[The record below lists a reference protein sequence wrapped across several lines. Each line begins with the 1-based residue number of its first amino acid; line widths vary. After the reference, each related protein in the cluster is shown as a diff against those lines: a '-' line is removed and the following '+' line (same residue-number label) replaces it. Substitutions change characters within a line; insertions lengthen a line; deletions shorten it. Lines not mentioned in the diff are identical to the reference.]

1 MSELEKKD
9 IYACALA
16 MPTPEN
22 PVCSEWVYEI
32 ERQLTQNKE
41 DEIYLIGHS
50 LGGPA
55 ILRCLEKTN
64 NTNVYGTILVSSP
77 SEKNTNRKIDSF
89 LESEFDFDRIQ
100 QSSKR
105 FAVIHGD
112 NDPLVPVAQAE
123 FLADRFQAPLVLIR
137 NGGHLNGS
145 AGWFMLPQ
153 CLEAL
158 NHMMK

>member
-1 MSELEKKD
+1 MRELEKRD

-22 PVCSEWVYEI
+22 PICSEWVYEI
-32 ERQLTQNKE
+32 ERQMTQNKE

-55 ILRCLEKTN
+55 ILRCLEETN
-64 NTNVYGTILVSSP
+64 NTNIHGTILVSSP

-89 LESEFDFDRIQ
+89 LESEFDFKRIQ

-112 NDPLVPVAQAE
+112 NDPLVPVAQAQ
-123 FLADRFQAPLVLIR
+123 FLADRLQAPLVLIKD
-137 NGGHLNGS
+137 GGHLNGS
-145 AGWFMLPQ
+145 AGWFMLPE
-153 CLEAL
+153 CLQILEQ
-158 NHMMK
+158 MY